1 MQRSVLIGCL
11 LFTGVLFSSADVAG
25 GSITASGNV
34 TGAAVGVNDVSAT
47 LKDTDGRKI
56 ISASAYGYSG
66 KTGKVVNDAMSIT

>member
-1 MQRSVLIGCL
+1 MRREFVIGSLVFSV
-11 LFTGVLFSSADVAG
+11 VLFFSADLT

>member
-1 MQRSVLIGCL
+1 MQRSVLIGSL
-11 LFTGVLFSSADVAG
+11 VFVGILFSTADLT